1 MLNDD
6 TKEYRQKKNDCER
19 TKRQKCRDVV
29 SPECRPQKDTS
40 GADWRTVADV
50 RMEAD
55 VRTAVSVRGTFNR
68 QYQDR
73 LFKAIFGREEH
84 KDWLLSLYN
93 ALNGS
98 SYTDPS
104 AIEINTIEG
113 IIYVTMKNDISFL
126 IDSQLN
132 LYEQQS
138 SYNPNMPLRGL
149 MYFAE
154 LYQKHLTRQDRD
166 LFTTALVKI
175 PTPNFVVFY
184 NGSRNMPDVTK
195 LYLSDAF
202 EIPAESGDFEW
213 TATMLNIN
221 AGRNKTLLQKCKPLY
236 HYSCYVDRVKSNV
249 RSGMTK
255 ENAVSEAVN
264 FAIQNDFLDGYFKIQ
279 KAEVLNMS
287 LTEFDQEAYDRH
299 RFNEGKEAGIAE
311 GKEVGIAIGIA
322 EGKRDTALQNARNLL
337 YMKLGSIEQIAQAT
351 QLSVDE
357 VVHLQKEMAQA

>member
-1 MLNDD
+1 MTDND
-6 TKEYRQKKNDCER
+6 TEKHRQDKNGCER
-19 TKRQKCRDVV
+19 TKRQECRENGV
-29 SPECRPQKDTS
+29 SPERPQKDIP
-40 GADWRTVADV
+40 
-50 RMEAD
+50 EAD
-55 VRTAVSVRGTFNR
+55 RRTAVSVRGTFNR

-126 IDSQLN
+126 IDSQIN

-154 LYQKHLTRQDRD
+154 LYQKHLTKQDRD

-184 NGSRNMPDVTK
+184 NGSRDMPDVTK
-195 LYLSDAF
+195 LRLSEAF
-202 EIPAESGDFEW
+202 EIPAENGDFEW

-311 GKEVGIAIGIA
+311 GKAVGIA
-322 EGKRDTALQNARNLL
+322 EGERKNALQNARNF
-337 YMKLGSIEQIAQAT
+337 KHKNIPVDIIAECT
-351 QLSVDE
+351 GLSVE
-357 VVHLQKEMAQA
+357 QVNAL

>member
-1 MLNDD
+1 MTDND
-6 TKEYRQKKNDCER
+6 TEKHRQDKNGCER
-19 TKRQKCRDVV
+19 TKRQECRENGV
-29 SPECRPQKDTS
+29 SPERPQKDIP
-40 GADWRTVADV
+40 
-50 RMEAD
+50 EAD
-55 VRTAVSVRGTFNR
+55 RRTDVSVPGSFNR

-126 IDSQLN
+126 IDSQIN

-154 LYQKHLTRQDRD
+154 LYQKHLTKQDRD

-184 NGSRNMPDVTK
+184 NGSRDMPDVTK
-195 LYLSDAF
+195 LRLSEAF
-202 EIPAESGDFEW
+202 EIPAENGDFEW

-236 HYSCYVDRVKSNV
+236 HYSCYVDRVKTNV

-311 GKEVGIAIGIA
+311 GKAVGIA
-322 EGKRDTALQNARNLL
+322 EGERKNALQNARNF
-337 YMKLGSIEQIAQAT
+337 KHKNIPVDIIAECT
-351 QLSVDE
+351 GLSVE
-357 VVHLQKEMAQA
+357 QVNAL

>member
-1 MLNDD
+1 MTDND
-6 TKEYRQKKNDCER
+6 TEKHRQDKNGCER
-19 TKRQKCRDVV
+19 TKRQECRENGV
-29 SPECRPQKDTS
+29 SPERPQKDIP
-40 GADWRTVADV
+40 
-50 RMEAD
+50 EAD
-55 VRTAVSVRGTFNR
+55 RRTDVSVPGSFNR

-126 IDSQLN
+126 IDSQIN

-184 NGSRNMPDVTK
+184 NGSRDMPDVTK
-195 LYLSDAF
+195 LRLSEAF
-202 EIPAESGDFEW
+202 EIPAENGDFEW

-311 GKEVGIAIGIA
+311 GKR
-322 EGKRDTALQNARNLL
+322 KNALQNARNFIRMGIPL
-337 YMKLGSIEQIAQAT
+337 EQIAKGT
-351 QLSVDE
+351 ELPLETVL
-357 VVHLQKEMAQA
+357 HLQEEISVGVCADR

>member
-1 MLNDD
+1 MTDND
-6 TKEYRQKKNDCER
+6 TEKHRQDKNGCER
-19 TKRQKCRDVV
+19 TKRQECRENGV
-29 SPECRPQKDTS
+29 SPERPQKDIP
-40 GADWRTVADV
+40 
-50 RMEAD
+50 EAD
-55 VRTAVSVRGTFNR
+55 RRTDVSVPGSFNR

-154 LYQKHLTRQDRD
+154 LYQKHLTKQDRD

-184 NGSRNMPDVTK
+184 NGSRDMPDVTK
-195 LYLSDAF
+195 LRLSEAF
-202 EIPAESGDFEW
+202 EIPAENGDFEW

-311 GKEVGIAIGIA
+311 GKEIGIAIGIA
-322 EGKRDTALQNARNLL
+322 EGERKTALQNARNLL

-357 VVHLQKEMAQA
+357 VLHLQEEMSVTAQV

>member
-1 MLNDD
+1 MTDND
-6 TKEYRQKKNDCER
+6 TEKHRQDKNGCER
-19 TKRQKCRDVV
+19 TKRQECRENGV
-29 SPECRPQKDTS
+29 SPERPQKDIP
-40 GADWRTVADV
+40 
-50 RMEAD
+50 EAD
-55 VRTAVSVRGTFNR
+55 RRTDVSVPGSFNR

-126 IDSQLN
+126 IDSQIN

-154 LYQKHLTRQDRD
+154 LYQKHLTKQDRD

-184 NGSRNMPDVTK
+184 NGSRELPDVTK
-195 LYLSDAF
+195 LRLSDAF
-202 EIPAESGDFEW
+202 EVPEENGDFEW

-311 GKEVGIAIGIA
+311 GKR
-322 EGKRDTALQNARNLL
+322 KNALQNARNFIRMGIPL
-337 YMKLGSIEQIAQAT
+337 EQIAKGT
-351 QLSVDE
+351 ELPLETVL
-357 VVHLQKEMAQA
+357 HLQEEISVGVCADR

>member
-1 MLNDD
+1 MTDND
-6 TKEYRQKKNDCER
+6 TEKHRQDKNGCER
-19 TKRQKCRDVV
+19 TKRQECRENGV
-29 SPECRPQKDTS
+29 SPERPQKDIP
-40 GADWRTVADV
+40 
-50 RMEAD
+50 EAD
-55 VRTAVSVRGTFNR
+55 RRTDVSVPGSFNR

-154 LYQKHLTRQDRD
+154 LYQKHLTKQDRD

-184 NGSRNMPDVTK
+184 NGSRDMPDVTK
-195 LYLSDAF
+195 LRLSEAF
-202 EIPAESGDFEW
+202 EIPAENGDFEW

-236 HYSCYVDRVKSNV
+236 HYSCYVDRVKTNV

-264 FAIQNDFLDGYFKIQ
+264 FAIQNDFLDGYFKMQ

-311 GKEVGIAIGIA
+311 GKAVGIA
-322 EGKRDTALQNARNLL
+322 EGERKNALQNARNF
-337 YMKLGSIEQIAQAT
+337 KHKNIPVDIIAECT
-351 QLSVDE
+351 GLSVE
-357 VVHLQKEMAQA
+357 QVNAL

>member
-1 MLNDD
+1 MTDND
-6 TKEYRQKKNDCER
+6 TEKHRQDKNGCER
-19 TKRQKCRDVV
+19 TKRQECRENGV
-29 SPECRPQKDTS
+29 SPERPQKDIP
-40 GADWRTVADV
+40 
-50 RMEAD
+50 EAD
-55 VRTAVSVRGTFNR
+55 RRTDVSVPGSFNR

-154 LYQKHLTRQDRD
+154 LYQKHLTKQDRD

-184 NGSRNMPDVTK
+184 NGSRDMPDVTK
-195 LYLSDAF
+195 LRLSEAF
-202 EIPAESGDFEW
+202 EIPAENGDFEW

-236 HYSCYVDRVKSNV
+236 YYSCYVDRVKTNV

-311 GKEVGIAIGIA
+311 GKEIGIAIGIA
-322 EGKRDTALQNARNLL
+322 EGERKTALQNARNLL

-357 VVHLQKEMAQA
+357 VLHLQEEMSVTAQV

>member
-1 MLNDD
+1 MTDND
-6 TKEYRQKKNDCER
+6 TEKHRQDKNGCER
-19 TKRQKCRDVV
+19 TKRQECRENGV
-29 SPECRPQKDTS
+29 SPERPQKDIP
-40 GADWRTVADV
+40 
-50 RMEAD
+50 EAD
-55 VRTAVSVRGTFNR
+55 RRTDVSVPGSFNR

-126 IDSQLN
+126 IDSQIN

-154 LYQKHLTRQDRD
+154 LYQKHLTKQDRD

-184 NGSRNMPDVTK
+184 NGSRDMPDVTK
-195 LYLSDAF
+195 LRLSEAF
-202 EIPAESGDFEW
+202 EIPAENGDFEW

-311 GKEVGIAIGIA
+311 GKR
-322 EGKRDTALQNARNLL
+322 KNALQNARNFIRMGIPL
-337 YMKLGSIEQIAQAT
+337 EQIAKGT
-351 QLSVDE
+351 ELPLETVL
-357 VVHLQKEMAQA
+357 HLQEEISVVVCADR

>member
-1 MLNDD
+1 MTDND
-6 TKEYRQKKNDCER
+6 TEKHRQDKNGCER
-19 TKRQKCRDVV
+19 TKRQECRENGV
-29 SPECRPQKDTS
+29 SPERPQKDIP
-40 GADWRTVADV
+40 
-50 RMEAD
+50 EAD
-55 VRTAVSVRGTFNR
+55 RRTDVSVPGSFNR

-154 LYQKHLTRQDRD
+154 LYQKHLTKQDRD

-184 NGSRNMPDVTK
+184 NGSRDMPDVTK
-195 LYLSDAF
+195 LRLSEAF
-202 EIPAESGDFEW
+202 EIPAENGDFEW

-236 HYSCYVDRVKSNV
+236 HYSCYVDRVKTNV

-311 GKEVGIAIGIA
+311 GKEIGIAIGIA
-322 EGKRDTALQNARNLL
+322 EGERKTALQNARNLL

>member
-1 MLNDD
+1 
-6 TKEYRQKKNDCER
+6 
-19 TKRQKCRDVV
+19 
-29 SPECRPQKDTS
+29 
-40 GADWRTVADV
+40 
-50 RMEAD
+50 
-55 VRTAVSVRGTFNR
+55 
-68 QYQDR
+68 
-73 LFKAIFGREEH
+73 
-84 KDWLLSLYN
+84 
-93 ALNGS
+93 
-98 SYTDPS
+98 
-104 AIEINTIEG
+104 
-113 IIYVTMKNDISFL
+113 MKNDISFL

-154 LYQKHLTRQDRD
+154 LYQKHLTKQDRD

-236 HYSCYVDRVKSNV
+236 YYSCYVDRVKANV

-279 KAEVLNMS
+279 KTSRMS
-287 LTEFDQEAYDRH
+287 
-299 RFNEGKEAGIAE
+299 
-311 GKEVGIAIGIA
+311 
-322 EGKRDTALQNARNLL
+322 
-337 YMKLGSIEQIAQAT
+337 
-351 QLSVDE
+351 
-357 VVHLQKEMAQA
+357 

>member
-1 MLNDD
+1 MTDND
-6 TKEYRQKKNDCER
+6 TEKHRQDKNGCER
-19 TKRQKCRDVV
+19 TKRQECRENGV
-29 SPECRPQKDTS
+29 SPERPQKDIP
-40 GADWRTVADV
+40 
-50 RMEAD
+50 EAD
-55 VRTAVSVRGTFNR
+55 RRTDVSVPGSFNR

-154 LYQKHLTRQDRD
+154 LYQKHLTKQDRD

-184 NGSRNMPDVTK
+184 NGSRDMPDVTK
-195 LYLSDAF
+195 LRLSEAF
-202 EIPAESGDFEW
+202 EIPAENGDFEW

-221 AGRNKTLLQKCKPLY
+221 AGRNKTLLQKGKPGN
-236 HYSCYVDRVKSNV
+236 HYSCYVDRVKTNV
-249 RSGMTK
+249 RTGMTK

-264 FAIQNDFLDGYFKIQ
+264 FAIQNDFLDGYLKKK

-311 GKEVGIAIGIA
+311 GKR
-322 EGKRDTALQNARNLL
+322 KNALQNARNFIRMGIPL
-337 YMKLGSIEQIAQAT
+337 EQIAKGT
-351 QLSVDE
+351 ELPLETVL
-357 VVHLQKEMAQA
+357 HLQEEISVGVCADR

>member
-236 HYSCYVDRVKSNV
+236 HYSCYVDRVKTNV

-299 RFNEGKEAGIAE
+299 RFNEGEEAGIAE
-311 GKEVGIAIGIA
+311 GKAVGIA
-322 EGKRDTALQNARNLL
+322 EGERKNALQNARNF
-337 YMKLGSIEQIAQAT
+337 KHKNIPVDIIAECT
-351 QLSVDE
+351 GLSVE
-357 VVHLQKEMAQA
+357 QVNAL

>member
-1 MLNDD
+1 MTDND
-6 TKEYRQKKNDCER
+6 TEKHRQDKNGCER
-19 TKRQKCRDVV
+19 TKRQECRENGV
-29 SPECRPQKDTS
+29 SPERPQKDIP
-40 GADWRTVADV
+40 
-50 RMEAD
+50 EAD
-55 VRTAVSVRGTFNR
+55 RRTDVSVPGSFNR

-126 IDSQLN
+126 IDSQIN

-154 LYQKHLTRQDRD
+154 LYQKHLTKQDRD

-184 NGSRNMPDVTK
+184 NGSRDMPDVTK
-195 LYLSDAF
+195 LRLSEAF
-202 EIPAESGDFEW
+202 EIPAENGDFEW

-236 HYSCYVDRVKSNV
+236 YYSCYVDRVKTNV

-311 GKEVGIAIGIA
+311 GKEIGIAIGIA
-322 EGKRDTALQNARNLL
+322 EGERKTALQNARNLL

-357 VVHLQKEMAQA
+357 VLHLQEEMSVTAQV

>member
-1 MLNDD
+1 MTDND
-6 TKEYRQKKNDCER
+6 TEKHRQDKNGCER
-19 TKRQKCRDVV
+19 TKRQECRENGV
-29 SPECRPQKDTS
+29 SPERPQKDIP
-40 GADWRTVADV
+40 
-50 RMEAD
+50 EAD
-55 VRTAVSVRGTFNR
+55 RRTDVSVPGSFNR

-154 LYQKHLTRQDRD
+154 LYQKHLTKQDRD

-184 NGSRNMPDVTK
+184 NGSRDMPDVTK
-195 LYLSDAF
+195 LRLSEAF
-202 EIPAESGDFEW
+202 EIPAENGDFEW

-236 HYSCYVDRVKSNV
+236 HYSCYVDRVKTNV

-311 GKEVGIAIGIA
+311 GKEIGIAIGIA
-322 EGKRDTALQNARNLL
+322 EGERKTALQNARNLL
-337 YMKLGSIEQIAQAT
+337 YMKLGPCHKNC
-351 QLSVDE
+351 VNGRG
-357 VVHLQKEMAQA
+357 

>member
-1 MLNDD
+1 MTDND
-6 TKEYRQKKNDCER
+6 TEKHRQDKNGCER
-19 TKRQKCRDVV
+19 TKRQECRENGV
-29 SPECRPQKDTS
+29 SPERPQKDIP
-40 GADWRTVADV
+40 
-50 RMEAD
+50 EAD
-55 VRTAVSVRGTFNR
+55 RRTDVSVPGSFNR

-126 IDSQLN
+126 IDSQIN

-154 LYQKHLTRQDRD
+154 LYQKHLTKQDRD

-184 NGSRNMPDVTK
+184 NGSRDMPDVTK
-195 LYLSDAF
+195 LRLSEAF
-202 EIPAESGDFEW
+202 EIPAENGDFEW

-311 GKEVGIAIGIA
+311 GKR
-322 EGKRDTALQNARNLL
+322 KNALQNARNFIRMGIPL
-337 YMKLGSIEQIAQAT
+337 EQIAKGT
-351 QLSVDE
+351 ELPLETVL
-357 VVHLQKEMAQA
+357 HLQEEISVGVCADR

>member
-1 MLNDD
+1 MTDND
-6 TKEYRQKKNDCER
+6 TEKHRQDKNGCER
-19 TKRQKCRDVV
+19 TKRQECRENGV
-29 SPECRPQKDTS
+29 SPERPQKDIP
-40 GADWRTVADV
+40 
-50 RMEAD
+50 EAD
-55 VRTAVSVRGTFNR
+55 RRTDVSVPGSFNR

-126 IDSQLN
+126 IDSQIN

-154 LYQKHLTRQDRD
+154 LYQKHLTKQDRD

-184 NGSRNMPDVTK
+184 NGSRDMPDVTK
-195 LYLSDAF
+195 LRLSEAF
-202 EIPAESGDFEW
+202 EIPAENGDFEW

-236 HYSCYVDRVKSNV
+236 HYSCYVDRVKTNV

-311 GKEVGIAIGIA
+311 GKEIGIAIGIA
-322 EGKRDTALQNARNLL
+322 EGERKTALQNARNLL

-357 VVHLQKEMAQA
+357 VLHLQEEMSVTAQV

>member
-1 MLNDD
+1 MRLTGRRKKGQQMTDNN
-6 TKEYRQKKNDCER
+6 TEKHRQDKNGCER
-19 TKRQKCRDVV
+19 TKRQEYRENGV
-29 SPECRPQKDTS
+29 SPECPQKNTT
-40 GADWRTVADV
+40 GVEEQ
-50 RMEAD
+50 MEAN
-55 VRTAVSVRGTFNR
+55 VRTAISVRGTFNR

-104 AIEINTIEG
+104 DIEINTIEG

-154 LYQKHLTRQDRD
+154 LYQKHLTKQDRD

-236 HYSCYVDRVKSNV
+236 YYSCYVDRVKANV

-264 FAIQNDFLDGYFKIQ
+264 FAIQNDFLDGYFKMQ

-311 GKEVGIAIGIA
+311 GKAVGIA
-322 EGKRDTALQNARNLL
+322 EGERKNALQNARNF
-337 YMKLGSIEQIAQAT
+337 KHKNIPVDIIAECT
-351 QLSVDE
+351 GLSVE
-357 VVHLQKEMAQA
+357 QVNAL

>member
-1 MLNDD
+1 MTDND
-6 TKEYRQKKNDCER
+6 TEKHRQDKNGCER
-19 TKRQKCRDVV
+19 TKRQECRENGV
-29 SPECRPQKDTS
+29 SPERPQKDIP
-40 GADWRTVADV
+40 
-50 RMEAD
+50 EAD
-55 VRTAVSVRGTFNR
+55 RRTDVSVPGSFNR

-154 LYQKHLTRQDRD
+154 LYQKHLTKQDRD

-184 NGSRNMPDVTK
+184 NGSRDMPDVTK
-195 LYLSDAF
+195 LRLSEAF
-202 EIPAESGDFEW
+202 EIPAENGDFEW

-236 HYSCYVDRVKSNV
+236 HYSCYVDRVKTNV

-311 GKEVGIAIGIA
+311 GKEIGIAIGIA
-322 EGKRDTALQNARNLL
+322 EGERKTALQNARNLL

-357 VVHLQKEMAQA
+357 VVHLQKEESMHS

>member
-1 MLNDD
+1 MTDND
-6 TKEYRQKKNDCER
+6 TEKHRQDKNGCER
-19 TKRQKCRDVV
+19 TKRQECRENGV
-29 SPECRPQKDTS
+29 SPERPQKDIP
-40 GADWRTVADV
+40 
-50 RMEAD
+50 EAD
-55 VRTAVSVRGTFNR
+55 RRTDVSVPGSFNR

-154 LYQKHLTRQDRD
+154 LYQKHLTKQDRD

-184 NGSRNMPDVTK
+184 NGSRDMPDVTK
-195 LYLSDAF
+195 LRLSEAF
-202 EIPAESGDFEW
+202 EIPAENGDFEW

-236 HYSCYVDRVKSNV
+236 HYSCYVDRVKTNV

-299 RFNEGKEAGIAE
+299 RFTEGKEAGIAE
-311 GKEVGIAIGIA
+311 GKEIGIAIGIA
-322 EGKRDTALQNARNLL
+322 EGERKTALQNARNLL

-357 VVHLQKEMAQA
+357 VLHLQEEMSVTAQV

>member
-1 MLNDD
+1 MTDND
-6 TKEYRQKKNDCER
+6 TEKHRQDKNGCER
-19 TKRQKCRDVV
+19 TKRQEYRENGV
-29 SPECRPQKDTS
+29 SPECPQKDTARAE
-40 GADWRTVADV
+40 GQTED
-50 RMEAD
+50 
-55 VRTAVSVRGTFNR
+55 SVRGTFNR

-154 LYQKHLTRQDRD
+154 LYQKHLTKQDRD

-236 HYSCYVDRVKSNV
+236 YYSCYVDRVKANV

-264 FAIQNDFLDGYFKIQ
+264 LAIQNDFLDGYFKIQ
-279 KAEVLNMS
+279 NAEVLNMS

-311 GKEVGIAIGIA
+311 GERK
-322 EGKRDTALQNARNLL
+322 TALQNARNF
-337 YMKLGSIEQIAQAT
+337 KHKNIPVDIIAECT
-351 QLSVDE
+351 GLSVE
-357 VVHLQKEMAQA
+357 QVNAL

>member
-1 MLNDD
+1 MTDNN
-6 TKEYRQKKNDCER
+6 TEKHRQDKNGCER
-19 TKRQKCRDVV
+19 TKRQECRENGV
-29 SPECRPQKDTS
+29 SPERPQKDIP
-40 GADWRTVADV
+40 
-50 RMEAD
+50 EAD
-55 VRTAVSVRGTFNR
+55 RRTDVSVPGSFNR

-154 LYQKHLTRQDRD
+154 LYQKHLTKQDRD

-184 NGSRNMPDVTK
+184 NGSRDMPDVTK
-195 LYLSDAF
+195 LRLSEAF
-202 EIPAESGDFEW
+202 EIPAENGDFEW

-236 HYSCYVDRVKSNV
+236 HYSCYVDRVKTNV

-311 GKEVGIAIGIA
+311 GKR
-322 EGKRDTALQNARNLL
+322 KNALQNARNFIRMGIPL
-337 YMKLGSIEQIAQAT
+337 EQIAKGT
-351 QLSVDE
+351 ELPLETVL
-357 VVHLQKEMAQA
+357 HLQEEISVGVCADR

>member
-1 MLNDD
+1 MTDND
-6 TKEYRQKKNDCER
+6 TEKHRQTETDER
-19 TKRQKCRDVV
+19 TKL
-29 SPECRPQKDTS
+29 SAP
-40 GADWRTVADV
+40 GA
-50 RMEAD
+50 
-55 VRTAVSVRGTFNR
+55 FNR

-184 NGSRNMPDVTK
+184 NGSRDMPDVTK
-195 LYLSDAF
+195 LRLSEAF
-202 EIPAESGDFEW
+202 EIPAENGDFEW

-264 FAIQNDFLDGYFKIQ
+264 FAIRNDFLDGYFKIQ

-299 RFNEGKEAGIAE
+299 RFNEGKEAGIA
-311 GKEVGIAIGIA
+311 IGIA
-322 EGKRDTALQNARNLL
+322 EGERKTALQNARNLK
-337 YMKLGSIEQIAQAT
+337 YKNIPVDIIAECT
-351 QLSVDE
+351 GLSVE
-357 VVHLQKEMAQA
+357 QVNAL

>member
-1 MLNDD
+1 MTDND
-6 TKEYRQKKNDCER
+6 TEKHRQDKNGCER
-19 TKRQKCRDVV
+19 TKRQECRENGV
-29 SPECRPQKDTS
+29 SPERPQKDIP
-40 GADWRTVADV
+40 
-50 RMEAD
+50 EAD
-55 VRTAVSVRGTFNR
+55 RRTDVSVPGSFNR

-154 LYQKHLTRQDRD
+154 LYQKHLTKQDRD

-184 NGSRNMPDVTK
+184 NGSRDMPDVTK
-195 LYLSDAF
+195 LRLSEAF
-202 EIPAESGDFEW
+202 EIPAENGDFEW

-236 HYSCYVDRVKSNV
+236 HYSCYVDRVKTNV

-311 GKEVGIAIGIA
+311 GIEKGIA
-322 EGKRDTALQNARNLL
+322 EGERKTSLQNARNFK
-337 YMKLGSIEQIAQAT
+337 YRNIPVDIIAECT
-351 QLSVDE
+351 GLSVE
-357 VVHLQKEMAQA
+357 QVNAL

>member
-1 MLNDD
+1 MTDND
-6 TKEYRQKKNDCER
+6 TEKHRQDKNGCER
-19 TKRQKCRDVV
+19 TKRQECRENGV
-29 SPECRPQKDTS
+29 SPERPQKDIP
-40 GADWRTVADV
+40 
-50 RMEAD
+50 EAD
-55 VRTAVSVRGTFNR
+55 RRTDVSVPGSFNR

-73 LFKAIFGREEH
+73 LFKAIFGRQEH

-154 LYQKHLTRQDRD
+154 LYQKHLTKQDRD

-184 NGSRNMPDVTK
+184 NGSRDMPDVTK
-195 LYLSDAF
+195 LRLSEAF
-202 EIPAESGDFEW
+202 EIPAENGDFEW

-236 HYSCYVDRVKSNV
+236 HYSCYVDRVKTNV

-311 GKEVGIAIGIA
+311 GKEIGIAIGIA
-322 EGKRDTALQNARNLL
+322 EGERKTALQNARNLL

-357 VVHLQKEMAQA
+357 VVQLQEEMGVAARI

>member
-1 MLNDD
+1 MTDND
-6 TKEYRQKKNDCER
+6 TEKHRQDKNGCER
-19 TKRQKCRDVV
+19 TKRQECRENGV
-29 SPECRPQKDTS
+29 SPERPQKDIP
-40 GADWRTVADV
+40 
-50 RMEAD
+50 EAD
-55 VRTAVSVRGTFNR
+55 RRTDVSVPGSFNR

-154 LYQKHLTRQDRD
+154 LYQKHLTKQDRD

-184 NGSRNMPDVTK
+184 NGSRDMPDVTK
-195 LYLSDAF
+195 LRLSEAF
-202 EIPAESGDFEW
+202 EIPAENGDFEW

-264 FAIQNDFLDGYFKIQ
+264 FAIQNDFLDGYFKMQ

-311 GKEVGIAIGIA
+311 GKR
-322 EGKRDTALQNARNLL
+322 KNALQNARNFIRMGIPL
-337 YMKLGSIEQIAQAT
+337 EQIAKGT
-351 QLSVDE
+351 ELPLETVL
-357 VVHLQKEMAQA
+357 HLQEEISVGVCADR

>member
-1 MLNDD
+1 MTDND
-6 TKEYRQKKNDCER
+6 TEKHRQDKNGCER
-19 TKRQKCRDVV
+19 TKRQECRENGV
-29 SPECRPQKDTS
+29 SPERPQKDIP
-40 GADWRTVADV
+40 
-50 RMEAD
+50 EAD
-55 VRTAVSVRGTFNR
+55 RRTDVSVPGSFNR

-154 LYQKHLTRQDRD
+154 LYQKHLTKQDRD

-184 NGSRNMPDVTK
+184 NGSRDMPDVTK
-195 LYLSDAF
+195 LRLSEAF
-202 EIPAESGDFEW
+202 EIPAENGDFEW

-236 HYSCYVDRVKSNV
+236 YYSCYVDRVKTNV

-311 GKEVGIAIGIA
+311 GKEIGIAIGIA
-322 EGKRDTALQNARNLL
+322 EGERKTALQNARNLL